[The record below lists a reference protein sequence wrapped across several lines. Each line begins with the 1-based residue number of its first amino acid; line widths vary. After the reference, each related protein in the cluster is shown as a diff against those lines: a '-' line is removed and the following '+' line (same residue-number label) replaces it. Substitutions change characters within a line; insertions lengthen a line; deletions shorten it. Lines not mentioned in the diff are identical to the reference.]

1 MLTKT
6 EIESN
11 KEKFKE
17 LLLSIKREGARI
29 DDLISKLESSD
40 FFYAPASTKYHG
52 SYEGGLVDH
61 CLSVF
66 ENFKSL
72 VTMKGLDNV
81 ISLESIIILS
91 LLHDF
96 SKMNLYKKDYRNKK
110 VYSES
115 GSKHDNMGRFDWV
128 SEEVYSMASYDER
141 FLYGNHEETSEFMV
155 RQYIPLSYQESVAI
169 VNHHA
174 GMSYDSNEVSSAI
187 IERFPLATIL
197 HLADM
202 LACNIDKK

>member
-6 EIESN
+6 EIDNN
-11 KEKFKE
+11 KERFKE
-17 LLLSIKREGARI
+17 LLSTVNREGARI

-52 SYEGGLVDH
+52 AYEGGLVDH
-61 CLSVF
+61 CLSVYD
-66 ENFKSL
+66 NFKAL
-72 VTMKGLDNV
+72 AAMKGLDSL
-81 ISLESIIILS
+81 ISHDSIVILS

-115 GSKHDNMGRFDWV
+115 GSKYDNMGKFDWV
-128 SEEVYSMASYDER
+128 SEETYSMASFDER

-155 RQYIPLSYQESVAI
+155 RHYIPLSYQESVAI

-174 GMSYDSNEVSSAI
+174 GMSYDSTEVSSAI
-187 IERFPLATIL
+187 IERFPLATLL

>member
-1 MLTKT
+1 MLTKS

-11 KEKFKE
+11 KEKFKD

-29 DDLISKLESSD
+29 DDLIAKLESSD

-66 ENFKSL
+66 DNFKLL
-72 VTMKGLDNV
+72 VSMKGLDNV
-81 ISLESIIILS
+81 ISTDSIIILS

-96 SKMNLYKKDYRNKK
+96 SKMNLYKKEFRNKK

-115 GSKHDNMGRFDWV
+115 GSKYDNAGKFDWV
-128 SEEVYSMASYDER
+128 AEETYSMASYDER

-155 RQYIPLSYQESVAI
+155 RQYIPLSYPESVAI
-169 VNHHA
+169 INHHA